1 MVAIIDK
8 PIFRAIILAQKV
20 LITNPHVIP
29 DRYDSPHGGG
39 GRMGCYIMH
48 YSKAWC

>member
-8 PIFRAIILAQKV
+8 PIFRAIILAQKG

-29 DRYDSPHGGG
+29 DRFDSPPWGWGENGLLYH
-39 GRMGCYIMH
+39 
-48 YSKAWC
+48 ALL